1 MLGFAVRKRI
11 DQDKLANIFV
21 NSLIEVVE
29 NGFQDIIEMIK
40 DDTAFV
46 VEPII
51 SDNARN
57 QFLLIVTVGN
67 LEFLRESFDSFEV
80 DEIEDSIIE
89 KFASVYDMSK
99 NDFSRLLEKTNDYIT
114 HHNFPSKN
122 ILYGMSKAVF
132 FKCALNQYQESY
144 FKSMNTPNPL
154 FLKRLDELIINFVW
168 DWEVFLKK
176 FKLQ

>member
-29 NGFQDIIEMIK
+29 NGFRDIEEMIQ

-51 SDNARN
+51 SESARN
-57 QFLLIVTVGN
+57 QFLLIVAVGN
-67 LEFLRESFDSFEV
+67 LEFLRESFDSYEV

-89 KFASVYDMSK
+89 KFASIYDMEK
-99 NDFSRLLEKTNDYIT
+99 NDFARLLGK
-114 HHNFPSKN
+114 
-122 ILYGMSKAVF
+122 
-132 FKCALNQYQESY
+132 
-144 FKSMNTPNPL
+144 
-154 FLKRLDELIINFVW
+154 
-168 DWEVFLKK
+168 
-176 FKLQ
+176 

>member
-29 NGFQDIIEMIK
+29 NGFQDIVEMIK

-46 VEPII
+46 TEPTI
-51 SDNARN
+51 SENARN

-67 LEFLRESFDSFEV
+67 IEFLRESFNAFEV

-89 KFASVYDMSK
+89 KFASIYDMEK
-99 NDFSRLLEKTNDYIT
+99 NDFAKLLEKTNDYMC
-114 HHNFPSKN
+114 HHNFPSNN
-122 ILYGMSKAVF
+122 ILYGMSKALF
-132 FKCALNQYQESY
+132 FKCDLNQHQESY
-144 FKSMNTPNPL
+144 FKSMNTANPL
-154 FLKRLDELIINFVW
+154 FLKRLDEIVVNFIW
-168 DWEVFLKK
+168 DWDVFLKK
-176 FKLQ
+176 FKL